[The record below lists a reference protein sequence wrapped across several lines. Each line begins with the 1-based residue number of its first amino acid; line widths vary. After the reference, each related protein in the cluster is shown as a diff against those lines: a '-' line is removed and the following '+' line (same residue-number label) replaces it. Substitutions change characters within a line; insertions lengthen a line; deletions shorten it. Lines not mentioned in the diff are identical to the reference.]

1 MRNHLELGKWNSIC
15 DRCGFKFK
23 NDKLQKEWTGL
34 MVCNECYETR
44 HPQDLLRPP
53 KEDSSIP
60 WSRPEPADVFIDVG
74 SIIFTETGEFLHME
88 TGAFILTETT

>member
-34 MVCNECYETR
+34 MVCNECFETR

-60 WSRPEPADVFIDVG
+60 WSRPEPPDIFIDP
-74 SIIFTETGEFLHME
+74 S
-88 TGAFILTETT
+88 AAILTETSDIISTESDTSISTET

>member
-1 MRNHLELGKWNSIC
+1 
-15 DRCGFKFK
+15 
-23 NDKLQKEWTGL
+23 

-60 WSRPEPADVFIDVG
+60 WSRPEPPDIFIDP
-74 SIIFTETGEFLHME
+74 S
-88 TGAFILTETT
+88 AAILTETSDIISTESDTSISTET

>member
-60 WSRPEPADVFIDVG
+60 WSRPEPPDIFIDP
-74 SIIFTETGEFLHME
+74 S
-88 TGAFILTETT
+88 AAILTETSDIISTESDTSISTET